1 MAYNSCVTYFSKSH
15 WYSNSSELHQGC
27 TKYNQM
33 GLQEKKKKSAKN
45 YKTLNRKESDI
56 LRSPMESVLSD
67 CLNTSVLLSFPVQF
81 VENRTQV
88 SCTLTQRSIIL
99 SLPKAFEVVTK
110 TCPVSLSWLPSWLTQ
125 KWHVKGAFAN
135 PLTSF

>member
-15 WYSNSSELHQGC
+15 WYGNSSELHQGC

-33 GLQEKKKKSAKN
+33 GLQEKKKSAKN

-56 LRSPMESVLSD
+56 LRSPMESVVSD
-67 CLNTSVLLSFPVQF
+67 CFNTSVLLSFLGQF

-88 SCTLTQRSIIL
+88 SCSQLSC

-110 TCPVSLSWLPSWLTQ
+110 TCPVSLSWLPSWLTP
-125 KWHVKGAFAN
+125 KWHVKGTFAN

>member
-1 MAYNSCVTYFSKSH
+1 MWLILANLTDTAIQVNCIKAALSIIKWACR
-15 WYSNSSELHQGC
+15 
-27 TKYNQM
+27 
-33 GLQEKKKKSAKN
+33 KKKKSAKN